1 MLDLR
6 LLSKEYR
13 ILREVCF
20 AHALRGDAEDLT
32 NFFSECRS
40 SAAMT
45 PSIIYNEIVS
55 KAIHRIR
62 NLGLQRKLDNK
73 KQEEAIGV
81 ILESFGRLKNSG
93 EGLQDKPPRR

>member
-20 AHALRGDAEDLT
+20 AHALKGNAEDLAD
-32 NFFSECRS
+32 FFAECRS
-40 SAAMT
+40 SADMP

-73 KQEEAIGV
+73 QQEEAIGV
-81 ILESFGRLKNSG
+81 ILKSFGRLKNSG
-93 EGLQDKPPRR
+93 EGLQGRPPRG

>member
-1 MLDLR
+1 MLDLQV
-6 LLSKEYR
+6 LSKEYR
-13 ILREVCF
+13 ILREVCL

-32 NFFSECRS
+32 KFFAECRS

-62 NLGLQRKLDNK
+62 NLGLQRKLDDTQ
-73 KQEEAIGV
+73 QEAAIGV
-81 ILESFGRLKNSG
+81 ILESFGRLKNPG
-93 EGLQDKPPRR
+93 EGLQEKPPRR